1 MQYARRYEALRRVLR
16 GTPTS
21 GSAVLVHRRFEQS
34 LGRRDHHREGGG
46 GNGGDVV
53 GAGGT
58 CMQRQRLLESAAASS
73 RAGATMATTKGG
85 VAVAPATPDF
95 FSERP
100 PERLKSAV

>member
-46 GNGGDVV
+46 AMAVTSSVLAERACRGNG
-53 GAGGT
+53 
-58 CMQRQRLLESAAASS
+58 SS
-73 RAGATMATTKGG
+73 RAPPPPHGRARRW
-85 VAVAPATPDF
+85 PRPREE
-95 FSERP
+95 SPSPRP
-100 PERLKSAV
+100 PPIFFRNARLND